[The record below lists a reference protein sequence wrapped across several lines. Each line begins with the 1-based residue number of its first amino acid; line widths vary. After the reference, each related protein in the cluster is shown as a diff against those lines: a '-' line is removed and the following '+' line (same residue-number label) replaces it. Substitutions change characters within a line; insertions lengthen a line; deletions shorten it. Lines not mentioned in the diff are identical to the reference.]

1 MSESKAFPAWAWVG
15 CGCLGALGAVAVLA
29 VAIGFWGVQ
38 KARQF
43 GEEIA
48 DPGERA
54 KKVLGVLGA
63 SEMPEGYHPVVAL
76 SVPLLLDVAVLSDL
90 PPDETGLPP
99 EFGDHGFIYVSYP
112 AFGRNQR
119 EIRDFF
125 EGKRDDLDELGR
137 HRIDLDLDERISNG
151 KFSREADDV
160 LWVSYR
166 GTIDTD
172 DAGRSKEGLMALLLI
187 DCGGDSRHRFGV
199 WLGPDPDPEAEAA
212 DLDLSG
218 SVSDPEAIEHFLSPI
233 HPCR

>member
-15 CGCLGALGAVAVLA
+15 CGCLGALGAIAVLA
-29 VAIGFWGVQ
+29 VAIGVWGVQ

-54 KKVLGVLGA
+54 KRVLTVLRA

-90 PPDETGLPP
+90 PPDETGRPP
-99 EFGDHGFIYVSYP
+99 EFGEHGFIYVSYP

-151 KFSREADDV
+151 KISREADDV

-199 WLGPDPDPEAEAA
+199 WLGPDPDPEADAA

>member
-1 MSESKAFPAWAWVG
+1 MSDGKAFPVWAWVG
-15 CGCLGALGAVAVLA
+15 CGCLGALGAMAILA

-38 KARQF
+38 KVRQF
-43 GEEIA
+43 EEEIA
-48 DPGERA
+48 DPAERA
-54 KKVLGVLGA
+54 KSVLAVLGA
-63 SEMPEGYHPVVAL
+63 NELPEGYHPVVAF

-90 PPDETGLPP
+90 PPDETGRPA
-99 EFGDHGFIYVSYP
+99 EFGERGFIYVSYP
-112 AFGRNQR
+112 AFGRDQR
-119 EIRDFF
+119 EFRDFF

-151 KFSREADDV
+151 KISREADDV

-187 DCGGDSRHRFGV
+187 DCGDSRQRFGV
-199 WLGPDPDPEAEAA
+199 WLGPDPDPEAAAA
-212 DLDLSG
+212 DLDVSG
-218 SVSDPEAIEHFLSPI
+218 TVSDPEAIERFLSPI

>member
-1 MSESKAFPAWAWVG
+1 VG
-15 CGCLGALGAVAVLA
+15 CGCLGALGAIAVLA
-29 VAIGFWGVQ
+29 VAVGFWGVQ

-54 KKVLGVLGA
+54 KRVLAVLGA

-90 PPDETGLPP
+90 PPDETGRAP

-112 AFGRNQR
+112 AFGRNRR

-137 HRIDLDLDERISNG
+137 HSIDLDLDEQISNG
-151 KFSREADDV
+151 KISRDADDV

-199 WLGPDPDPEAEAA
+199 WLGPDPDPEADAA

>member
-1 MSESKAFPAWAWVG
+1 VSEGKAFPAWAWVG
-15 CGCLGALGAVAVLA
+15 CGCLGAIGAIAVLA

-43 GEEIA
+43 EEELA
-48 DPGERA
+48 DPAERA
-54 KKVLGVLGA
+54 KSALAVLGA
-63 SEMPEGYHPVVAL
+63 SELPEGYHPVVAF

-90 PPDETGLPP
+90 PPDETGRPA
-99 EFGDHGFIYVSYP
+99 EFGERGFIYVSYP
-112 AFGRNQR
+112 AFGQDQR

-125 EGKRDDLDELGR
+125 EGTRDDLDELGR

-151 KFSREADDV
+151 KISREADDV

-187 DCGGDSRHRFGV
+187 DCGGSRQRFGV
-199 WLGPDPDPEAEAA
+199 WLGPDPDPEAAAA
-212 DLDLSG
+212 DLDVSG
-218 SVSDPEAIEHFLSPI
+218 TVSDPEAIERFLSPI

>member
-1 MSESKAFPAWAWVG
+1 VG
-15 CGCLGALGAVAVLA
+15 CGCLGALGAIAVLA
-29 VAIGFWGVQ
+29 VAVGFWGVQ

-54 KKVLGVLGA
+54 KRVLAVLGA

-90 PPDETGLPP
+90 PPDETGRAP

-112 AFGRNQR
+112 AFGRNRR

-137 HRIDLDLDERISNG
+137 HRIDLDLDEQISNG
-151 KFSREADDV
+151 KISRNADDV

-199 WLGPDPDPEAEAA
+199 WLGPDPDPEADAA